1 MLKHTIYT
9 QKMGILGLALNFQG
23 QVTGKIIDDSELEH
37 LCSLNSVIPTIINY
51 KTVVAG

>member
-9 QKMGILGLALNFQG
+9 QKMGILGSLFNFRD
-23 QVTGKIIDDSELEH
+23 QVTGKIFDDSELEH
-37 LCSLNSVIPTIINY
+37 LCSLNSVIVTIINY